1 MKGGKARASL
11 PRLTRARRLHRPNGS
26 AGSCLPGASGV
37 PLLRRSQ
44 DSRCCIQRP
53 VRCASAAAWVS
64 RSPRCRHRRGRT
76 APTGFPATLEPQR
89 TTLSIGTERGS
100 RRSSSRRCQW
110 PTRLFLPEINASR
123 RSISVSIAEDAKC
136 ITANTENS
144 AVKNACKININFAP
158 ALV

>member
-1 MKGGKARASL
+1 MKARKRGAAGADIAVQ
-11 PRLTRARRLHRPNGS
+11 RLDDNRYVVTVDGIVRYVGTREECERRV
-26 AGSCLPGASGV
+26 AT
-37 PLLRRSQ
+37 
-44 DSRCCIQRP
+44 
-53 VRCASAAAWVS
+53 WVS